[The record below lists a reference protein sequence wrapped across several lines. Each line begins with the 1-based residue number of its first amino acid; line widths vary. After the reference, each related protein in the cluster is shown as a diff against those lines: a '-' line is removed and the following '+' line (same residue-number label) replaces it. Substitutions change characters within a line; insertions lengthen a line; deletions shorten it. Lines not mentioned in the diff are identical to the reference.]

1 MFVPVRAA
9 AAGGVSV
16 TLIYNS
22 LARSLP
28 AEERDRAAA
37 GLLKFGIHLLSADNI
52 HGKFMTWD
60 EDALLITSFNWLA
73 TTPDPW
79 KPLGAENRNHRKGS
93 RLSRNAPGNGSAI
106 WPGSNCR
113 PQIFIAWHRIE
124 RLSLDFPL
132 TFQPTSCTTRRELGP
147 APLRS
152 VRRTSRTAT

>member
-93 RLSRNAPGNGSAI
+93 RLSRNAPGTVLRFGRDQIAGRKYLS
-106 WPGSNCR
+106 PG
-113 PQIFIAWHRIE
+113 IGIE